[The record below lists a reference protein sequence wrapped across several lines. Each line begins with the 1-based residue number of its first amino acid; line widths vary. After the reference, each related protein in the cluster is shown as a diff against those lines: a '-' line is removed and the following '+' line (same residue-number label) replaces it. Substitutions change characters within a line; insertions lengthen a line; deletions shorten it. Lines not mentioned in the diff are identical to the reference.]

1 MAAALRGSGSGWV
14 VNRTWSTTYSLG
26 SRLTHGTSSR
36 RPLTFLSSRH
46 MTSGIQ
52 PRPPSVMTTL
62 RVGNRSKTPWQT
74 RLITFAWN
82 TWLSPVCHS
91 T

>member
-1 MAAALRGSGSGWV
+1 
-14 VNRTWSTTYSLG
+14 
-26 SRLTHGTSSR
+26 
-36 RPLTFLSSRH
+36 

-52 PRPPSVMTTL
+52 PSPPSVSTTL
-62 RVGNRSKTPWQT
+62 SVGKRSKTPWQT
-74 RLITFAWN
+74 RLIRLAWN